1 MFDFHWPWLGLL
13 VFLPLVAQLIR
24 ARSKRARQVQ
34 ADDRQATL
42 IHPALD
48 YLSSSFSSSRGRSVL
63 GGRLHWV
70 LMLGLWIALVLAV
83 MRPEVLETETQT
95 RTEGH
100 DLILA
105 LDASRSMGALDFSVA
120 NREVTRM
127 AVIKGVAGKFISARE
142 GDRIGLVVF
151 GDHAYVL
158 SPLTFDVEAVRGLLE
173 VVEPSIAGDATAI
186 GDAIG
191 LAVKKLRERPE
202 GSRILVLVTD
212 GENTAGM
219 LPPMVAAQLA
229 AQEGVR
235 IYTVGVGSKG
245 LVPFYEEGR
254 REMVRMEI
262 DEDLLRKV
270 AALTGGAY
278 FRATDTD
285 ALEEIYAQ
293 IDSMEKT
300 EVETERVMIA
310 HPLYQWPLA
319 AALLILFILGAFPE
333 GKRRFLRLK
342 NQYA

>member
-13 VFLPLVAQLIR
+13 IFLPVLAQLIR
-24 ARSKRARQVQ
+24 ARSRRAQQVQ

-70 LMLGLWIALVLAV
+70 LMLGLWSALVLAV
-83 MRPEVLETETQT
+83 MRPEILETETQT

-120 NREVTRM
+120 GREVTRM

-158 SPLTFDVEAVRGLLE
+158 SPLTFDVAAVRGLLD

-300 EVETERVMIA
+300 QVETERVMIA
-310 HPLYQWPLA
+310 RPLYQWPLA